1 MAESSDKIK
10 ERIKSGTLKSDPRPP
25 KPKKRNIFY
34 RFGRWYLDYVLSL
47 FGVDLDNIGKT
58 AGRSAS
64 PGPSYSPS
72 PSIRDTYR
80 VNPPPTSHAPN
91 PYTYDP
97 VAMDNM
103 RIYLQGQDGK
113 GDPRPPC
120 DCDHDR

>member
-10 ERIKSGTLKSDPRPP
+10 ERIKSGTLKSDPRPE

-34 RFGRWYLDYVLSL
+34 KIGRYY
-47 FGVDLDNIGKT
+47 VDLVKILLGIDEDSIGK
-58 AGRSAS
+58 GRKT
-64 PGPSYSPS
+64 GPVYSER

-80 VNPPPTSHAPN
+80 VDPPPVSNVPN

-97 VAMDNM
+97 VAYDNL
-103 RIYLQGQDGK
+103 RIYLQGQDGR